1 MVAFTK
7 QTLQPLTL
15 LQSKDPD
22 MPNSQSGG
30 GWPWVLLA
38 HPLFGKWAKAQR
50 MEDQMLGL
58 V

>member
-7 QTLQPLTL
+7 QTLQLLTL

-30 GWPWVLLA
+30 WPWVPLA

-50 MEDQMLGL
+50 MEGQMLGL